1 MKSELM
7 AILAC
12 MMLAQPALAETEKAE
27 AKWSTSLSGGTATV
41 EGRGDQPFY
50 SIGLTRNFADGYIRL
65 TGTHIDTRD
74 GQGLLGT
81 VPAKTDQL
89 SLAGGASFGS
99 LNLDAYVAFGRRKFG
114 AEAFQRLNGQTIT
127 ITSNGKTSAVG
138 ASLTYDLPV
147 GEHGFLSPFAAL
159 DYSRV
164 DTARAIAAPVR
175 GLVTQKEKQDG
186 VAFTLGSTAQLLFGP
201 GDAHS
206 IGLYGAFVTSSN
218 ATAYNRGTSPVAASR
233 LLGALDVPGTK
244 DSWAE
249 YGATASFRIAKP
261 LRLDLSVI
269 RTAGF
274 SNAES
279 TSGSVGLR
287 ISF

>member
-1 MKSELM
+1 MKSGLT

-12 MMLAQPALAETEKAE
+12 MMFAQPALAGTENA
-27 AKWSTSLSGGTATV
+27 APNWTASLSGGTATV
-41 EGRGDQPFY
+41 EGRGDQPFF
-50 SIGLTRNFADGYIRL
+50 SVGLTRNFADGYVRL

-74 GQGLLGT
+74 GQGLLGA

-89 SLAGGASFGS
+89 SLAGGASFGW
-99 LNLDAYVAFGRRKFG
+99 LNLDGYASLGRRKFG
-114 AEAFQRLNGQTIT
+114 AEAFQRANGQSIAV
-127 ITSNGKTSAVG
+127 TSNGKTSAIG
-138 ASLTYDLPV
+138 ASLTYDVPV
-147 GEHGFLSPFAAL
+147 GQHGFLSPFAAL

-164 DTARAIAAPVR
+164 DTARAIVVPVR
-175 GLVTQKEKQDG
+175 GLVTQTEKQDG
-186 VAFTLGSTAQLLFGP
+186 VTFTLGSTAQLLFGT

-206 IGLYGAFVTSSN
+206 VGLYGAFVSSSN

-233 LLGALDVPGTK
+233 LLGALDVPGAK

-279 TSGSVGLR
+279 TSGSVGVR

>member
-1 MKSELM
+1 MRSGIT

-12 MMLAQPALAETEKAE
+12 MMITQAAHAETETA
-27 AKWSTSLSGGTATV
+27 AADWTASLSGGTATV
-41 EGRGDQPFY
+41 EGRGDQPFL
-50 SIGLTRNFADGYIRL
+50 SIGLTRNFTDGYVRL

-74 GQGLLGT
+74 GQGLLGA

-99 LNLDAYVAFGRRKFG
+99 LNLDGYVSFGQRKFG
-114 AEAFQRLNGQTIT
+114 AEAFQRITGQTIN

-138 ASLTYDLPV
+138 ASLTYDVPI
-147 GEHGFLSPFAAL
+147 GRHGFFSPFAAL

-164 DTARAIAAPVR
+164 DTARAIAVPVR
-175 GLVTQKEKQDG
+175 GLITQKEKQDG
-186 VAFTLGSTAQLLFGP
+186 VTFTLGSTAQLLFGAD
-201 GDAHS
+201 DAHS

-218 ATAYNRGTSPVAASR
+218 ATAYSRGTSPVAASR
-233 LLGALDVPGTK
+233 LLGALDVPGAK

-249 YGATASFRIAKP
+249 YGATASFRIARP

-269 RTAGF
+269 RTTGF